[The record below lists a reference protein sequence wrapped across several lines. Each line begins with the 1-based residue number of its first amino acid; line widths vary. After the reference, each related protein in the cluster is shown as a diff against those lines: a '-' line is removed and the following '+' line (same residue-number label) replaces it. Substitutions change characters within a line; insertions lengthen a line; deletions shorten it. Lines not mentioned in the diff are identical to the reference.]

1 MPRKVLCILNHNH
14 VDLET
19 TLVTTSLG
27 LSLPQVLEEEQL
39 GMKQELEEVHA
50 SAATAEEE
58 LSDTQVRRQ
67 KLDHN

>member
-1 MPRKVLCILNHNH
+1 MHTKSQSHGFGDHFSNYESWP
-14 VDLET
+14 
-19 TLVTTSLG
+19 
-27 LSLPQVLEEEQL
+27 LSPQVLEEEQL

-50 SAATAEEE
+50 SATTAEEE

>member
-1 MPRKVLCILNHNH
+1 MHTKSQSCGFGDHFSDYDPWP
-14 VDLET
+14 
-19 TLVTTSLG
+19 
-27 LSLPQVLEEEQL
+27 LSPQVLEEEQL

-58 LSDTQVRRQ
+58 LSDTQVGRR